1 VERKRRT
8 GPPLSAAPI
17 LIRFAE
23 VTSKQGAFA
32 DLSLVISCPQLRT
45 GQLAGTGW
53 NHMARSGL
61 MSELAT
67 RRLCCDGAMGT
78 QLLARGLRVW
88 NVDRPAEVREIQN
101 AYRSSGSD
109 LITTNSFGGSSY
121 MLSRHGLVDRVEE
134 LNRAAAQ
141 IARAAAG
148 ESGWVLGD
156 VGPFGDF
163 LEPMGETTP
172 DQLRNI
178 FQEQIEALLAGGA
191 DAILLE
197 TMSDPAEAEIGIE
210 AAKASNTG
218 VPVIVTFAFQK
229 IAPDVFRTMMGT
241 SVEEA
246 VQRATDSGAQI
257 VGANC
262 GSLLGLKD
270 YVELAKQIVAAAD
283 RAHISV
289 IIQPNAGFPRM
300 EGDSTVYDAT
310 PEQMAATTLQ
320 LVAVGVKMVGGCCGT
335 TPEHLSAIS
344 RALKGVV

>member
-1 VERKRRT
+1 M
-8 GPPLSAAPI
+8 L
-17 LIRFAE
+17 
-23 VTSKQGAFA
+23 
-32 DLSLVISCPQLRT
+32 
-45 GQLAGTGW
+45 
-53 NHMARSGL
+53 
-61 MSELAT
+61 
-67 RRLCCDGAMGT
+67 
-78 QLLARGLRVW
+78 W
-88 NVDRPAEVREIQN
+88 NVDRPVAVREIHN

-121 MLSRHGLVDRVEE
+121 MLNRHGLIDRVGE

-141 IARAAAG
+141 IARTAAG

-178 FQEQIEALLAGGA
+178 FQEQIEALLEGGA

-197 TMSDPAEAEIGIE
+197 TMSDPAEAEVGIE

-218 VPVIVTFAFQK
+218 VPVVVTYAFQK
-229 IAPDVFRTMMGT
+229 AAPEVFRTMMGT
-241 SVEEA
+241 TIEEA

-257 VGANC
+257 IGANC
-262 GSLLGLKD
+262 GSLLDLKD

-283 RAHISV
+283 RRHVSV
-289 IIQPNAGFPRM
+289 IIQPNAGSPRM
-300 EGDSTVYDAT
+300 EGDRTVYDAT

-320 LVAVGVKMVGGCCGT
+320 LVGVGVQIVGGCCGT